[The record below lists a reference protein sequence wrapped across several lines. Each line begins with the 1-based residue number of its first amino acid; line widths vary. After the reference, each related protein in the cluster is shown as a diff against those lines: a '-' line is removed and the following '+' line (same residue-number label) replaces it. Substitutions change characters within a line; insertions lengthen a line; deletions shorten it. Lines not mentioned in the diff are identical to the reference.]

1 MSESPENAGTLIS
14 ILQSLRIP
22 SEYKQYPVLEDNAIP
37 ATWKDQAEQN
47 LLELKAIVTSAAK
60 DGGLTWTRDKKA
72 AVVAAAAQ
80 FDGDGPWISSTS
92 RGAATDILDYFKG
105 SVTELLTQILTEH
118 VKPIFRTNPH
128 PLLHT
133 STGRKLPRPAG
144 GPLASSD
151 YYESQSWKDHPG
163 APNLL
168 SWCVRHIPNDYWDEL
183 WHLIIP
189 PVMTL
194 LDDYEAK
201 YKVQGA
207 RIVSEMLRTVPRTVL
222 KRTGIDGLLN
232 TSLQTCLAH
241 LQRPESATLIR
252 ETIPASV
259 SLTTLTTDQGSQ
271 DRFDH
276 LSALLGDGI
285 IGGIWLYS
293 SLDLAAVEASV
304 EALPLVIDAL
314 GLGCTR
320 FLKALIPQLVYP
332 LSQNNTSSAIDFQFH
347 STRALGHVIDACA
360 PRIHRWKGSIV
371 DGVGRCWVATQDG
384 GTTNSATVELLRSKL
399 VDVCDKLAQACPSVI
414 QEEYRLLYAVEPAL
428 FTDLV
433 GGIIQ
438 RSSDAPSVEVPS

>member
-1 MSESPENAGTLIS
+1 MSESPDNAGALIS
-14 ILQSLRIP
+14 NLESLRIP
-22 SEYKQYPVLEDNAIP
+22 SEYKRYPDLEDNDILT
-37 ATWKDQAEQN
+37 TWREEAEQN
-47 LLELKAIVTSAAK
+47 LLALKAIVKSARK
-60 DGGLTWTRDKKA
+60 DGSSTLALNQKA
-72 AVVAAAAQ
+72 AVVAAVAQ
-80 FDGDGPWISSTS
+80 FDGEGPWVSSTS
-92 RGAATDILDYFKG
+92 KGAANDILNHFQDT
-105 SVTELLTQILTEH
+105 VTELLPQILSEH
-118 VKPIFRTNPH
+118 LKPIFRTNPH

-163 APNLL
+163 APNLV

-189 PVMTL
+189 PIMSL

-207 RIVSEMLRTVPRTVL
+207 KIVSEMLRIVPRTVL

-252 ETIPASV
+252 EAIPASV
-259 SLTTLTTDQGSQ
+259 SLATLTTDQGSQ

-320 FLKALIPQLVYP
+320 FLKALIPQLVHP
-332 LSQNNTSSAIDFQFH
+332 LSQNNTSSVIDFQLH
-347 STRALGHVIDACA
+347 STRALGHVIGACA
-360 PRIHRWKGSIV
+360 PRMHRWKCSIV
-371 DGVGRCWVATQDG
+371 DAVGRCWVATQD
-384 GTTNSATVELLRSKL
+384 ATVELLRSKL

-414 QEEYRLLYAVEPAL
+414 QEEYQLLYAVQPAL

-433 GGIIQ
+433 GDIIH
-438 RSSDAPSVEVPS
+438 RSSDALSIEVPS

>member
-1 MSESPENAGTLIS
+1 MSESPDNAGALIS
-14 ILQSLRIP
+14 NLESLRIP
-22 SEYKQYPVLEDNAIP
+22 SEFKRYPDLEDNDILT
-37 ATWKDQAEQN
+37 TWREEAEQN
-47 LLELKAIVTSAAK
+47 LLELKAIVNAATK
-60 DGGLTWTRDKKA
+60 DGGSTLSRNQKA
-72 AVVAAAAQ
+72 AVVATVAQ
-80 FDGDGPWISSTS
+80 FDGGPWVSSTS
-92 RGAATDILDYFKG
+92 KGVATDILNHFQG
-105 SVTELLTQILTEH
+105 TVTELLPQILSEH
-118 VKPIFRTNPH
+118 LKPIFRTNPH

-163 APNLL
+163 APNLV

-189 PVMTL
+189 PIMTL

-207 RIVSEMLRTVPRTVL
+207 KIVSEMLRTVPRTVL

-252 ETIPASV
+252 EAIPASV

-271 DRFDH
+271 DRFDQ

-320 FLKALIPQLVYP
+320 FLKALIPQLVHP
-332 LSQNNTSSAIDFQFH
+332 LSQNNTSSVIDFQFH

-360 PRIHRWKGSIV
+360 PRMHRWKGSIV
-371 DGVGRCWVATQDG
+371 DGIGRCWVATQDG
-384 GTTNSATVELLRSKL
+384 DATNTTVELLRSKL
-399 VDVCDKLAQACPSVI
+399 VDVCNKLAQACPSVI
-414 QEEYRLLYAVEPAL
+414 QEYQLLYAVEPAL

-433 GGIIQ
+433 GDIIH